1 MAQHRHKRE
10 TPATTPRP
18 SRIPRSVL
26 VSAPLAVVATLSAVT
41 MGVLAAEP
49 ATNDNLLASSGTSQ
63 PAAGSSADTVDDTA
77 LRRRSET
84 TTVSRSQIRTAAKA
98 EAAARKDR
106 RGTRGR
112 GRQAGPPAGQEGRR
126 RRVDHRGPQPLG
138 RPVARSPRSSASST
152 PLKQVSVT
160 GREQAGRTQVVIDGQ
175 SRWVTSD
182 YLSAE
187 KPKPEPKEPAGPS
200 LGGACTNGSS
210 IDAGRA
216 SLYDDPRRG
225 LRQLA
230 RDHQLRHVAQRR
242 RARPGPRHRHHGQRR
257 DRLGHRRVPARQLR
271 RARHRVHHLLPAA
284 SGPWSAPARAGAG
297 CPTVGRRPP
306 TTTTTCTS
314 RSTDA
319 RASSASAALARL
331 TGR

>member
-10 TPATTPRP
+10 TPATTPRQ

-49 ATNDNLLASSGTSQ
+49 PTDDSLLASSGTSQ
-63 PAAGSSADTVDDTA
+63 PAAEPAADSVDDTA
-77 LRRRSET
+77 LRRRTET

-98 EAAARKDR
+98 EAAAREKIDAARENARVNQQAR
-106 RGTRGR
+106 RLAEKVDDSVWTTDVLNLWD
-112 GRQAGPPAGQEGRR
+112 GPSEKS
-126 RRVDHRGPQPLG
+126 DKLG
-138 RPVARSPRSSASST
+138 VIGAV
-152 PLKQVSVT
+152 KQVAVT
-160 GREQAGRTQVVIDGQ
+160 GREQAGRTQVVIDGK

-216 SLYDDPRRG
+216 SLYDIHDVVCANWPSVTSYGTWRG
-225 LRQLA
+225 
-230 RDHQLRHVAQRR
+230 D
-242 RARPGPRHRHHGQRR
+242 GEHGQGRAI
-257 DRLGHRRVPARQLR
+257 DIMVSGETGWAIANFLR
-271 RARHRVHHLLPAA
+271 ANY
-284 SGPWSAPARAGAG
+284 
-297 CPTVGRRPP
+297 
-306 TTTTTCTS
+306 
-314 RSTDA
+314 
-319 RASSASAALARL
+319 AALGIEYIIYSQNIWSVERSGEGWRGMSDRGSTTANHYDHVHV
-331 TGR
+331 TVY